1 MRTKI
6 AALAAVVA
14 LGSSVAL
21 AAPATAAAP
30 MATAA
35 ACTSDYNG
43 PHPQLSRA
51 ANSGA
56 ENQATTHVQCL
67 LTNWHNIP
75 TGIDGYF
82 GPETERNVITLQ
94 KRCYPNSPGEW
105 DGIVGPNTWK
115 ALHPKEAPCK
125 VA

>member
-21 AAPATAAAP
+21 TAPATAAAP
-30 MATAA
+30 AA
-35 ACTSDYNG
+35 AVGCTDDYNG

-51 ANSGA
+51 THSGFIH
-56 ENQATTHVQCL
+56 EATTHVQCL

-82 GPETERNVITLQ
+82 GSETERNVIKLQ
-94 KRCYPNSPGEW
+94 KRCYPNSPAEW